1 MDAPRVEELDSLAAL
16 EERIQNAAELVTQL
30 RREIQTLRAQRE
42 QVRERI
48 EKLLAQMDLLNTT

>member
-30 RREIQTLRAQRE
+30 RREIQTLRAERE